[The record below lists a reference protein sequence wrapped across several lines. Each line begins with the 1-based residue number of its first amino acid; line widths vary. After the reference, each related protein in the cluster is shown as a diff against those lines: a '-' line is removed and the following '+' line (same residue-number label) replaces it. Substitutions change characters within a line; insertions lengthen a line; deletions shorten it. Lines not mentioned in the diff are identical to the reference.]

1 MYYRTKTFTIKAMNP
16 RFGTTPRRCDEFV
29 INYYMI
35 DGSTSREVIVKGTDT
50 VADLFYLT
58 GLGIREL
65 GFELFISP
73 TMKRLVRTSTL
84 ASNDIKE
91 GSHIY
96 VLPVN
101 KPKNFESIEESLRKI
116 REMELMEHCQ
126 MAWMIEDHQK
136 NMISQQ
142 QKILDDITTR
152 RVSNV
157 VSLTKK
163 EEAAAG
169 KQKTEK
175 ELLAEENAELE
186 AYLKLSW

>member
-1 MYYRTKTFTIKAMNP
+1 
-16 RFGTTPRRCDEFV
+16 
-29 INYYMI
+29 
-35 DGSTSREVIVKGTDT
+35 
-50 VADLFYLT
+50 
-58 GLGIREL
+58 
-65 GFELFISP
+65 
-73 TMKRLVRTSTL
+73 
-84 ASNDIKE
+84 
-91 GSHIY
+91 
-96 VLPVN
+96 
-101 KPKNFESIEESLRKI
+101 
-116 REMELMEHCQ
+116 MELMEHCQ